1 MFNPIELLKS
11 LHVTDRFDCG
21 QEPLNVFLKKYALQN
36 QSSLATR
43 TFVITLRDG
52 RVAGYYSLA
61 AGSVE
66 HGEAP
71 MRVIKGLAKHPVPV
85 ILLARLPVDKEFQG
99 EGLGKALLKD
109 AILRSIRITEE
120 IAARAILV
128 HAKDDSARAWYKKF
142 GFEES
147 PTDPY
152 HLLLLIKDAKKS
164 LTS

>member
-21 QEPLNVFLKKYALQN
+21 QEPLKVFLKKYALQN

-66 HGEAP
+66 HGQAP
-71 MRVIKGLAKHPVPV
+71 TRVVKGLAKHPVPV
-85 ILLARLPVDKEFQG
+85 ILLARLAIDKEFQS

-128 HAKDDSARAWYKKF
+128 HAKNDFARAWYKKF

-164 LTS
+164 LGS

>member
-1 MFNPIELLKS
+1 MFNPVELLKS

-21 QEPLNVFLKKYALQN
+21 REPLNVFLKKYALQN

-66 HGEAP
+66 HAAAP

-85 ILLARLPVDKEFQG
+85 ILLARLAVDKEFQG

-128 HAKDDSARAWYKKF
+128 HAKDDSTLAWYKKF

-152 HLLLLIKDAKKS
+152 HLLLLIKGAKKS
-164 LTS
+164 LSP

>member
-1 MFNPIELLKS
+1 MFNTVELLKP

-21 QEPLNVFLKKYALQN
+21 KEPLNVFLKKYALQN
-36 QSSLATR
+36 QASFASR

-66 HGEAP
+66 YGAAP
-71 MRVIKGLAKHPVPV
+71 NRIIKGLAKYPVPV
-85 ILLARLPVDKEFQG
+85 ILLARLAIDKEFQG
-99 EGLGKALLKD
+99 EGLGQALLKD
-109 AILRSIRITEE
+109 AILRALTVTEQ
-120 IAARAILV
+120 IGARAILV
-128 HAKDDSARAWYKKF
+128 HAKDDEARAWYKKF

-152 HLLLLIKDAKKS
+152 HLFLLIKDAKAA
-164 LTS
+164 LR

>member
-1 MFNPIELLKS
+1 
-11 LHVTDRFDCG
+11 V
-21 QEPLNVFLKKYALQN
+21 
-36 QSSLATR
+36 
-43 TFVITLRDG
+43 
-52 RVAGYYSLA
+52 RVAGYYGPA

-66 HGEAP
+66 HGQAP
-71 MRVIKGLAKHPVPV
+71 ARIIKGLAKHPVPV
-85 ILLARLPVDKEFQG
+85 ILLARLAIDKEFQG

-128 HAKDDSARAWYKKF
+128 HAKDDVARAWYKKF
-142 GFEES
+142 GFEDS

-164 LTS
+164 LGS